1 MRHHVP
7 VAPRGVIRHHG
18 RLLSYQDL
26 GPVDGPVV
34 LLIHGMVSDS
44 TTWHRAAEQLA
55 ERGHRVLAPD
65 LLGHGNSDKPED
77 GYELADFADS
87 LATLLTELD
96 ARQATVVGHS
106 FGGAVAMQLAYGH
119 PELVRRLVLVSAGGL
134 GRRVHPVLRAAT
146 LPGAH
151 GLVRLVVNS
160 RTAALY
166 SRPRLHRSLRLSPD
180 AIANLGRA
188 GRGLAS
194 PPARMAFFQ
203 TLKMAIDP
211 FGQRGSLLEL
221 DHVQLDLPTLIV
233 WSERDPVVPVAHA
246 HETHAHLRNSTLE
259 IFPGS
264 THQPH
269 HHSAQR
275 FVQVLSDFIAAT

>member
-1 MRHHVP
+1 MRHHDR

-26 GPVDGPVV
+26 GPVGAPVV

-44 TTWHRAAEQLA
+44 TTWSRSAALLA
-55 ERGHRVLAPD
+55 ERGYRVLAPD
-65 LLGHGNSDKPED
+65 LLGHGESDKPEH
-77 GYELADFADS
+77 GYQLADFAAS
-87 LATLLTELD
+87 LTALLTELGVD
-96 ARQATVVGHS
+96 RVTVVGHS
-106 FGGAVAMQLAYGH
+106 FGGAVAMQLAYEQ

-151 GLVRLVVNS
+151 SLLRIVVNQ

-166 SRPRLHRSLRLSPD
+166 RRPRLHRSLRLSPD
-180 AIANLGRA
+180 VVANLGRA

-194 PPARMAFFQ
+194 PPARTAFFQ
-203 TLKMAIDP
+203 TLKGAIDP

-221 DHVQLDLPTLIV
+221 DHVRLDLPTLIV
-233 WSERDPVVPVAHA
+233 WSERDPVVPVTHA
-246 HETHAHLRNSTLE
+246 HETHAHLRNSQLE

-275 FVQVLSDFIAAT
+275 FVQALSDFLDAT

>member
-1 MRHHVP
+1 MRHHDP
-7 VAPRGVIRHHG
+7 VAPRGVIKHQG
-18 RLLSYQDL
+18 MLLSYQDL
-26 GPVDGPVV
+26 GPVDAPAI

-44 TTWHRAAEQLA
+44 TTWSRAAEQLA
-55 ERGHRVLAPD
+55 QRGHRVLAPD
-65 LLGHGNSDKPED
+65 LLGHGQSDKPEV
-77 GYELADFADS
+77 GYELADFAGS
-87 LATLLTELD
+87 LAALLTELG
-96 ARQATVVGHS
+96 AQQATVVGHS
-106 FGGAVAMQLAYGH
+106 FGGAVAMQLAHDH
-119 PELVRRLVLVSAGGL
+119 PELVKRLVLVSAGGL

-151 GLVRLVVNS
+151 SVVRLVVNQ

-166 SRPRLHRSLRLSPD
+166 RRPRLHRSLRLSPD
-180 AIANLGRA
+180 VVTTLGRA

-194 PPARMAFFQ
+194 PPARTAFFQ

-221 DHVQLDLPTLIV
+221 EHVRLDLPTLII

-246 HETHAHLRNSTLE
+246 RETHAHLSNSRLE

-269 HHSAQR
+269 HHSARR
-275 FVQVLSDFIAAT
+275 FVQAVSDFIDAS

>member
-1 MRHHVP
+1 
-7 VAPRGVIRHHG
+7 VAPRGVIKHHG

-26 GPVDGPVV
+26 GPVEGQVV

-44 TTWHRAAEQLA
+44 TTWARAAAQLA
-55 ERGHRVLAPD
+55 ELGHRVLAPD

-77 GYELADFADS
+77 GYQLSDFADS
-87 LATLLTELD
+87 LAALLTELEV
-96 ARQATVVGHS
+96 AEATVVGHS
-106 FGGAVAMQLAYGH
+106 FGGAVAMQLAYQH

-134 GRRVHPVLRAAT
+134 GRRVHPVLRAAA
-146 LPGAH
+146 LPGAQSV
-151 GLVRLVVNS
+151 VRFVVNN
-160 RTAALY
+160 RTAAIA

-180 AIANLGRA
+180 VVANLGRA

-194 PPARMAFFQ
+194 PPGRTAFFR

-221 DHVQLDLPTLIV
+221 EHIRLDLPTLIV

-246 HETHAHLRNSTLE
+246 HETHAHLLNSRLE

-275 FVQVLSDFIAAT
+275 FVAVVEDFIATT

>member
-1 MRHHVP
+1 VD
-7 VAPRGVIRHHG
+7 PRGVIRHHG

-26 GPVDGPVV
+26 GPVEGQVV

-44 TTWHRAAEQLA
+44 TTWTRAAEQLA
-55 ERGHRVLAPD
+55 ELGHRVLAPD
-65 LLGHGNSDKPED
+65 LLGHGDSDKPED
-77 GYELADFADS
+77 GYQLSDFADS
-87 LATLLTELD
+87 LATLLTELKV
-96 ARQATVVGHS
+96 AEVTVVGHS
-106 FGGAVAMQLAYGH
+106 FGGAVAMQLAYDH

-151 GLVRLVVNS
+151 SVVRFVVNN
-160 RTAALY
+160 RTAAFY

-180 AIANLGRA
+180 VVANLGRA

-194 PPARMAFFQ
+194 PPARTAFFQ

-221 DHVQLDLPTLIV
+221 EHVRLDLPTLII

-246 HETHAHLRNSTLE
+246 HETHAHLLNSRLE

-275 FVQVLSDFIAAT
+275 FVAAVEDFIATT

>member
-1 MRHHVP
+1 MRHHEP
-7 VAPRGVIRHHG
+7 VAPRGVIEHQG
-18 RLLSYQDL
+18 RLLSYQDY
-26 GPVDGPVV
+26 GPVDAPVV

-44 TTWHRAAEQLA
+44 TTWSRAAEQLA
-55 ERGHRVLAPD
+55 ERGFRVLAPD
-65 LLGHGNSDKPED
+65 LLGHGDSDKPED

-87 LATLLTELD
+87 LVALLTELD
-96 ARQATVVGHS
+96 AENATVVGHS
-106 FGGAVAMQLAYGH
+106 FGGAVAMQLAH
-119 PELVRRLVLVSAGGL
+119 DRPELVRRLVLVSAGGL

-151 GLVRLVVNS
+151 SLVRFVVNH

-166 SRPRLHRSLRLSPD
+166 RRPRLHRSLRLSPD
-180 AIANLGRA
+180 VVANLGRA

-194 PPARMAFFQ
+194 PPARTAFFQ
-203 TLKMAIDP
+203 TLRMAIDP
-211 FGQRGSLLEL
+211 FGQRGSLLESE
-221 DHVQLDLPTLIV
+221 HVQLDLPTLII

-264 THQPH
+264 SHQPH

-275 FVQVLSDFIAAT
+275 FTQVVSDFIAAT

>member
-1 MRHHVP
+1 MGRMP
-7 VAPRGVIRHHG
+7 QRGVIRHQG

-26 GPVDGPVV
+26 GPVDAPAI

-44 TTWHRAAEQLA
+44 TTWNRAAEQLA

-65 LLGHGNSDKPED
+65 LLGHGDSDKPAD
-77 GYELADFADS
+77 GYQLAEFADS
-87 LATLLTELD
+87 LAALLTELG

-106 FGGAVAMQLAYGH
+106 FGGAVAMQLAHDH
-119 PELVRRLVLVSAGGL
+119 PELVRQLVLVSAGGL
-134 GRRVHPVLRAAT
+134 GRRVHPLLRAAT

-151 GLVRLVVNS
+151 SVVRFVVNQ

-166 SRPRLHRSLRLSPD
+166 RRPRLHRSLRLSPD
-180 AIANLGRA
+180 VVAILGRA

-194 PPARMAFFQ
+194 PPARTAFFQ
-203 TLKMAIDP
+203 TLKGAIDP
-211 FGQRGSLLEL
+211 LGQRGSLLEL
-221 DHVQLDLPTLIV
+221 QHVRLDLPTLII
-233 WSERDPVVPVAHA
+233 WSERDPVVPVTHA
-246 HETHAHLRNSTLE
+246 YETHAHLRNSTLE

-264 THQPH
+264 SHQPH

-275 FVQVLSDFIAAT
+275 FTQAVSDFIAAT

>member
-1 MRHHVP
+1 M
-7 VAPRGVIRHHG
+7 AQRGVIRHQG

-44 TTWHRAAEQLA
+44 TTWARAAERLA
-55 ERGHRVLAPD
+55 ERGYRVLAPD
-65 LLGHGNSDKPED
+65 LLGHGDSDKPAD
-77 GYELADFADS
+77 GYQLVDFADS

-96 ARQATVVGHS
+96 AREVTVAGHS
-106 FGGAVAMQLAYGH
+106 FGGAVAMRLAH
-119 PELVRRLVLVSAGGL
+119 DQPELVRRLVLVSAGGL

-151 GLVRLVVNS
+151 SLVRLVVNS

-180 AIANLGRA
+180 VVANLGRA

-194 PPARMAFFQ
+194 PPGRAAFFL

-221 DHVQLDLPTLIV
+221 EDVRLDLPTLIV

-275 FVQVLSDFIAAT
+275 FVEVLSDFIAAT

>member
-1 MRHHVP
+1 
-7 VAPRGVIRHHG
+7 VIEHQG

-26 GPVDGPVV
+26 GPVDAPVV

-44 TTWHRAAEQLA
+44 TTFSRAAEQLA

-65 LLGHGNSDKPED
+65 LLGHGDSDKPADCYRLE
-77 GYELADFADS
+77 DFADS
-87 LATLLTELD
+87 LVALLTELD
-96 ARQATVVGHS
+96 ARAVTVVGHS
-106 FGGAVAMQLAYGH
+106 FGGAVAMQLAYDH
-119 PELVRRLVLVSAGGL
+119 PDLVRRLVLVSAGGL

-151 GLVRLVVNS
+151 TLVRFVVNS

-166 SRPRLHRSLRLSPD
+166 RRPRLHRSLRLSPD
-180 AIANLGRA
+180 VVANLGRA

-211 FGQRGSLLEL
+211 FGQRGSLLDLE
-221 DHVQLDLPTLIV
+221 HVRLELPTLIV

-246 HETHAHLRNSTLE
+246 YETHAHLPNSTLE

-264 THQPH
+264 SHQPH
-269 HHSAQR
+269 HHAASR
-275 FVQVLSDFIAAT
+275 FVQAVSDFIAAT

>member
-1 MRHHVP
+1 MGHHEA
-7 VAPRGVIRHHG
+7 VAQRGVIRHQG
-18 RLLSYQDL
+18 RLLSYQDF
-26 GPVDGPVV
+26 GPVDAPVV

-44 TTWHRAAEQLA
+44 TTWNRAAAQLA
-55 ERGHRVLAPD
+55 DLGHRVLAPD
-65 LLGHGNSDKPED
+65 LLGHGDSDKPAD
-77 GYELADFADS
+77 GYELPDFADS
-87 LATLLTELD
+87 LAALLTELG

-106 FGGAVAMQLAYGH
+106 FGGAVAMQLAFDH

-134 GRRVHPVLRAAT
+134 GRRVHPLLRAAT

-151 GLVRLVVNS
+151 SLVRFVVNH

-166 SRPRLHRSLRLSPD
+166 RRPRLHRSLRLSPD
-180 AIANLGRA
+180 VVANLGRA

-194 PPARMAFFQ
+194 PPARTAFFQ

-221 DHVQLDLPTLIV
+221 DHVQLDLPTLII
-233 WSERDPVVPVAHA
+233 WSERDPVVPVTHA

-269 HHSAQR
+269 HHSAHR
-275 FVQVLSDFIAAT
+275 FVQALSDFIAAS

>member
-1 MRHHVP
+1 M
-7 VAPRGVIRHHG
+7 APRGVIEHQG

-26 GPVDGPVV
+26 GPVDAPVV

-44 TTWHRAAEQLA
+44 TTFSRAAEQLA

-65 LLGHGNSDKPED
+65 LLGHGDSDKPADCYRLE
-77 GYELADFADS
+77 DFADS
-87 LATLLTELD
+87 LVALLTELD
-96 ARQATVVGHS
+96 ARAVTVVGHS
-106 FGGAVAMQLAYGH
+106 FGGAVAMQLAYDH
-119 PELVRRLVLVSAGGL
+119 PDLVRRLVLVSAGGL

-151 GLVRLVVNS
+151 TLVRFVVNS

-166 SRPRLHRSLRLSPD
+166 RRPRLHRSLRLSPD
-180 AIANLGRA
+180 VVANLGRA

-211 FGQRGSLLEL
+211 FGQRGSLLDLE
-221 DHVQLDLPTLIV
+221 HVRLELPTLIV

-246 HETHAHLRNSTLE
+246 YETHAHLPNSTLE

-264 THQPH
+264 SHQPH
-269 HHSAQR
+269 HHAASR
-275 FVQVLSDFIAAT
+275 FVQAVSDFIAAT

>member
-1 MRHHVP
+1 MRHHEP
-7 VAPRGVIRHHG
+7 VAPRGVIEHQG

-26 GPVDGPVV
+26 GPVDAPVV

-44 TTWHRAAEQLA
+44 TTFSRAAEQLA

-65 LLGHGNSDKPED
+65 LLGHGDSDKPED
-77 GYELADFADS
+77 GYQLADFADS
-87 LATLLTELD
+87 MAALLTELD
-96 ARQATVVGHS
+96 AREVTVVGHS
-106 FGGAVAMQLAYGH
+106 FGGAVAMQLAH
-119 PELVRRLVLVSAGGL
+119 DRPELVRRLVLVSAGGL

-151 GLVRLVVNS
+151 GLVRFVVNQ

-166 SRPRLHRSLRLSPD
+166 RRPRLHRSLRLSPD
-180 AIANLGRA
+180 VVANLGRA

-194 PPARMAFFQ
+194 PPARTAFFQ

-211 FGQRGSLLEL
+211 FGQRGSLLESE
-221 DHVQLDLPTLIV
+221 HVRLDLPTLII

-259 IFPGS
+259 VFPGAS
-264 THQPH
+264 HQPH

-275 FVQVLSDFIAAT
+275 FTQAVSDFIAAT

>member
-1 MRHHVP
+1 MRHHGR

-26 GPVDGPVV
+26 GVVGAPVV

-44 TTWHRAAEQLA
+44 TTWSRAAAGLA
-55 ERGHRVLAPD
+55 ERGYRVLAPD
-65 LLGHGNSDKPED
+65 LLGHGDSDKPED
-77 GYELADFADS
+77 GYQLADFAGS
-87 LATLLTELD
+87 LSALLTELD
-96 ARQATVVGHS
+96 VGRATVVGHS
-106 FGGAVAMQLAYGH
+106 FGGAVAMQLAYEQ

-151 GLVRLVVNS
+151 SLVRIVVNS
-160 RTAALY
+160 RTASLY
-166 SRPRLHRSLRLSPD
+166 RRPRLHRSLRLSPD
-180 AIANLGRA
+180 VVANLGRA

-194 PPARMAFFQ
+194 PSARTAFFQ
-203 TLKMAIDP
+203 TLKGAIDP

-221 DHVQLDLPTLIV
+221 QHVQLDLPTLIV
-233 WSERDPVVPVAHA
+233 WSERDPVVPVTHA
-246 HETHAHLRNSTLE
+246 YETHAHLRNSKLE

-269 HHSAQR
+269 HHSAAR
-275 FVQVLSDFIAAT
+275 FVQAVSDFIDAT

>member
-1 MRHHVP
+1 MRHHEP
-7 VAPRGVIRHHG
+7 VAPRGVIRHQG
-18 RLLSYQDL
+18 RLLSYQDR
-26 GPVDGPVV
+26 GPVDAPVV

-44 TTWHRAAEQLA
+44 TTWSRAAEQLA
-55 ERGHRVLAPD
+55 ERGYRVLAPD
-65 LLGHGNSDKPED
+65 LLGHGDSDKPQD
-77 GYELADFADS
+77 GYQLADFADS
-87 LATLLTELD
+87 LTALLAELD
-96 ARQATVVGHS
+96 ARDVTVVGHS
-106 FGGAVAMQLAYGH
+106 FGGAVAMQLAH
-119 PELVRRLVLVSAGGL
+119 DQPELVRRLVLVSAGGL

-151 GLVRLVVNS
+151 SLVRFVVNH

-166 SRPRLHRSLRLSPD
+166 RRPRLHRSLRLSPD
-180 AIANLGRA
+180 VVATLGRA

-194 PPARMAFFQ
+194 PPARTAFFS

-221 DHVQLDLPTLIV
+221 EHVQLDLPTLII

-246 HETHAHLRNSTLE
+246 YETHAHLRNSTLE

-264 THQPH
+264 SHQPH
-269 HHSAQR
+269 NHSAQR
-275 FVQVLSDFIAAT
+275 FTQALSDFIAAT

>member
-1 MRHHVP
+1 M
-7 VAPRGVIRHHG
+7 APRGVIRHLD

-26 GPVDGPVV
+26 GPLDAPVV
-34 LLIHGMVSDS
+34 LLIHGMASDS
-44 TTWHRAAEQLA
+44 TTWSRAAEQLA
-55 ERGHRVLAPD
+55 ERGYRVLAPD
-65 LLGHGNSDKPED
+65 LLGHGDSDKPAD
-77 GYELADFADS
+77 GYQLTDFADS
-87 LATLLTELD
+87 MATLLTELG
-96 ARQATVVGHS
+96 ARDATVVGHS
-106 FGGAVAMQLAYGH
+106 FGGAVAMQLANDH
-119 PELVRRLVLVSAGGL
+119 PELVRRLVLVAAGGL

-151 GLVRLVVNS
+151 SLVRFVVNH

-166 SRPRLHRSLRLSPD
+166 SRPRLHRSLRLSAD
-180 AIANLGRA
+180 VVANLERA

-194 PPARMAFFQ
+194 PPSRTAFFQ

-211 FGQRGSLLEL
+211 FGQRGSLLESE
-221 DHVQLDLPTLIV
+221 HVQLDLPTLII

-264 THQPH
+264 SHQPH

-275 FVQVLSDFIAAT
+275 FTEVVSDFIATS

>member
-1 MRHHVP
+1 MP
-7 VAPRGVIRHHG
+7 SRGVIRHHD

-26 GPVDGPVV
+26 GPVDAPVV

-44 TTWHRAAEQLA
+44 TTWTRAAGQLA
-55 ERGHRVLAPD
+55 GRGHRVLAPD
-65 LLGHGNSDKPED
+65 LLGHGDSDKPED

-87 LATLLTELD
+87 LAALLTELG
-96 ARQATVVGHS
+96 AAQATVVGHS
-106 FGGAVAMQLAYGH
+106 FGGAVAMQLAYSH
-119 PELVRRLVLVSAGGL
+119 PELVSRLVLVSAGGL

-151 GLVRLVVNS
+151 SLVRFVVNS

-166 SRPRLHRSLRLSPD
+166 RRPRLHRSLRLSPD
-180 AIANLGRA
+180 VVTTLGRA

-194 PPARMAFFQ
+194 PPARTAFFQ

-221 DHVQLDLPTLIV
+221 DHVRLDLPTLIV

-246 HETHAHLRNSTLE
+246 YETHAHLSNSTLE
-259 IFPGS
+259 VFPGS

-269 HHSAQR
+269 HHSAER
-275 FVQVLSDFIAAT
+275 FVQVLSDFVAAT